1 MGIGALMNARTPLT
15 TTIVAALS
23 IAAPAAAAVTK
34 PTVSTGG
41 AARITQTSATLTGKV
56 NPNGART
63 TYFFQYGTSRVYGAT
78 TGPTDAGA
86 GTRARAAAADVSA
99 LAPDTKYHYRLV
111 AQNAKG
117 TTFGSDRTFTTRKQP
132 LGFNLGATPNPAT
145 YGSGTTLAGQ
155 LTGTGNAG
163 RTVKLQQKAFPYTG
177 DFADVGNALVTDA
190 AGNFSFPVALL
201 TVNTQF
207 RVTTVGGSPRAT
219 SGIVLVGCAVR
230 VSVKVSAKRV
240 RRGRRVRF
248 SGHVTPANDGALFA
262 IQRLKKGVWVTV
274 KGGSLR
280 PSSATRSRYAKS
292 MRIRHFGQYRVFVG
306 VNNQNTSGTSAT
318 VRIRR
323 RG

>member
-1 MGIGALMNARTPLT
+1 MNVRTLLPAITAVL
-15 TTIVAALS
+15 LS
-23 IAAPAAAAVTK
+23 AAPAAGAVTK

-41 AARITQTSATLTGKV
+41 AARITQSSATLTGKV

-78 TGPTDAGA
+78 TGPTDAGS
-86 GTRARAAAADVSA
+86 GTHARAAAADISG
-99 LAPDTKYHYRLV
+99 LAPNTKYHYRLV

-117 TTFGSDRTFTTRKQP
+117 TTFGSDRAFTTKKQP
-132 LGFNLGATPNPAT
+132 LGFSLAANPNPAT
-145 YGSGTTLAGQ
+145 FGTGTTLAGQ

-177 DFADVGNALVTDA
+177 GFADVGNPLVTDA
-190 AGNFSFPVALL
+190 AGNFAFPVPLL

-207 RVTTVGGSPRAT
+207 RVVTVGAPRAT
-219 SGIVLVGCAVR
+219 SGVVLVGCAVR
-230 VSVKVSAKRV
+230 VSVKLSHTRV
-240 RRGRRVRF
+240 RRGGRVRF

-262 IQRLKKGVWVTV
+262 IQRLSKGVWVTV
-274 KGGSLR
+274 KGGSLHHA
-280 PSSATRSRYAKS
+280 SATSSRYAKT
-292 MRIRHFGQYRVFVG
+292 MRIRHFGQYRIFVG
-306 VNNQNTSGTSAT
+306 VNNQNTSGTSRA